1 MRFRH
6 ILFDLDGTLL
16 PMRQE
21 QFVAY
26 YMPLLAGAYE
36 KQKEGVDKKALIA
49 AVWDGY
55 KAMIGNDGSRTNREA
70 FWEHMEGRLPVP
82 QKEAEEIALDF
93 YRDDF
98 NRAKAVTHP
107 SLWAKK
113 AVKAAKENGGKVYLA
128 TNPVFPRCATENRIR
143 WAGLD
148 AADFEII
155 TTYEDCRFCKPDPR
169 YFSDLLER
177 FSLDPEECLMAGND
191 VEEDLAA
198 AKVGI
203 STFLVTDTM
212 ENFKNLPIRS
222 DYQGSLQEL
231 AGFLSMAV

>member
-93 YRDDF
+93 YRDGF

-148 AADFEII
+148 AEDFELI
-155 TTYEDCRFCKPDPR
+155 TTYETCRYSKPNVEYYR
-169 YFSDLLER
+169 GILSECG
-177 FSLDPEECLMAGND
+177 LDPEECLMIGND
-191 VEEDLAA
+191 RKEDLAA
-198 AKVGI
+198 GKLGI
-203 STFLVTDTM
+203 HTYLVTGCLEHGDAPARG
-212 ENFKNLPIRS
+212 E
-222 DYQGSLQEL
+222 YEGESLSQLYEDL
-231 AGFLSMAV
+231 KGLV